1 MSWCKNDKNGFQ
13 IHCEMNTGQINMNTT
28 LGNYIYQYAKNDD
41 YLTYLEIG
49 TWNGLGSTKCFV
61 EGFHNRKTKNFK
73 FYSLECNYDK
83 NIFAKNLYKNEK
95 NVHILN
101 EVLLNDMP
109 NDIYE
114 IFPDLLTN
122 KDYNHWNSIDFNNMK
137 NKQLFFERDDI
148 PEKFD
153 VIVLDGGEFTTW
165 YEYNIIKDKCNVL
178 ILDDTNVN
186 KCKKIV
192 QDIKLS
198 NRWKIIIES
207 DERNGFVICEKII
220 DT

>member
-1 MSWCKNDKNGFQ
+1 MAWCENDRNGFQ
-13 IHCEMNTGQINMNTT
+13 QHCKMNTGQININTT

-41 YLTYLEIG
+41 YLNYLEIG
-49 TWNGLGSTKCFV
+49 TWNGLGSTKCFI
-61 EGFHNRKTKNFK
+61 EGLKDRKTETYK
-73 FYSLECNYDK
+73 FYSLECNDDK
-83 NIFAKNLYKNEK
+83 HLFAKNLYKNEK

-101 EVLLNDMP
+101 DVLLNNMP

-114 IFPDLLTN
+114 IFPDLLIN
-122 KDYNHWNSIDFNNMK
+122 NDYKYWNNIDFNNMK
-137 NKQLFFERDDI
+137 NKKLFFERDDI

-153 VIVLDGGEFTTW
+153 VIFLDGGEFTTW
-165 YEYNIIKDKCNVL
+165 YEYNIIKDKCTVL